1 MDFSLNPP
9 GGGLQQVQT
18 GSSRRPSTPA
28 DPPEDLACF
37 HPALYI
43 LFPPA
48 FNLSTGRPTSQVR
61 ATGLY
66 YSSREVWEG
75 AHRWKV
81 RMKYTLHDMYGT
93 MTLDWIE
100 AVDAA
105 SSRYVK
111 ATAQIPPR
119 K

>member
-48 FNLSTGRPTSQVR
+48 FNLSTGRPTLQAQPQAFTTAVEKCGR
-61 ATGLY
+61 EPTGGK
-66 YSSREVWEG
+66 SE
-75 AHRWKV
+75 
-81 RMKYTLHDMYGT
+81 
-93 MTLDWIE
+93 
-100 AVDAA
+100 
-105 SSRYVK
+105 
-111 ATAQIPPR
+111 
-119 K
+119 